1 MVYFGYTRD
10 MPRPYKYKDEPLVAK
25 SLKFPPSLWEQL
37 ERRVPSQKRSEFI
50 RTAVEEKLER
60 ERRSAET
67 PPIWEQVTHI
77 FSDLTSE
84 EQECLPL
91 DLSENLDHY
100 IYGTER
106 KA

>member
-1 MVYFGYTRD
+1 

-37 ERRVPSQKRSEFI
+37 ERRVPGRKRSEFI
-50 RTAVEEKLER
+50 RAAVEEKLER
-60 ERRSAET
+60 ERQSAET
-67 PPIWEQVTHI
+67 VPIWEQVCGI
-77 FSDLTSE
+77 FSDLTE
-84 EQECLPL
+84 YEQESLPA